1 MYFFG
6 GLKEKNAIVTQ
17 SSTCIINQL
26 NQMSYE
32 PYLPRIPRIRNHKKI
47 RWTPEMIEQVK
58 KEFPVSYNRALAKEL
73 NVSMRS
79 LIRKAREL
87 GIQKEKDFLIK
98 RKNEIQEMSRE
109 AHPPH
114 PYKGVKGWHVPN
126 SKATRFKPGNIS
138 AMKTNPDVVQKVRKK
153 RNETIARDRRR
164 IRLGLSPLSNLKL
177 KS

>member
-1 MYFFG
+1 ME
-6 GLKEKNAIVTQ
+6 GLRQMNHE
-17 SSTCIINQL
+17 L
-26 NQMSYE
+26 N
-32 PYLPRIPRIRNHKKI
+32 LPVIPRIRNHKKI
-47 RWTPEMIEQVK
+47 KWTPGMIEKIK
-58 KEFPVSYNRALAKEL
+58 KEFSVSYNRVLAKDL

-87 GIQKEKDFLIK
+87 GIQKENDFLKK

-126 SKATRFKPGNIS
+126 SEATRFKPGNTS
-138 AMKTNPDVVQKVRKK
+138 VMKTNHDVVQKVRRK